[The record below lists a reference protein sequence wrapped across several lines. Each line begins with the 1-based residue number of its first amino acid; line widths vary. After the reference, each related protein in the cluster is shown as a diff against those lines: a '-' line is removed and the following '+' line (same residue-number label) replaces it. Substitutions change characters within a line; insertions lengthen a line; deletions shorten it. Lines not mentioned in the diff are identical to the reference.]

1 MSKNKWIFIIGGV
14 VAVIAIVLAVIF
26 CLPGEDKRVS
36 LRDYV
41 SVTEEGLDGHGS
53 ITVDVK
59 SSDDEIAQK
68 LVQSLEVKYQLPEG
82 KTNGLLSNGDVATI
96 TVEYDVELAK
106 ELNLTVQDAS
116 FEYTVSKLEAVAQFD
131 VLSHFDLRTEGYDG
145 YGGVW
150 VEAPESAEF
159 QVGNVTFRLVKGYG
173 RVEWEDKDGDSG
185 TFYIEINYAPKSA
198 CNGDVVKAAITVPA
212 DHFLLD
218 GVMLTG
224 VEREYTVDGLQE
236 SVEVDFL
243 SYYDISFTGPDGYGE
258 IVITPKQEK
267 VTIGTFEVDLTT
279 GAWSQNGDVWVY
291 TEIQSSEYGRL
302 SNGQVFEVYVYFPAG
317 VFSGMGVKF
326 INYRIEVTVSG
337 LT

>member
-1 MSKNKWIFIIGGV
+1 MFCEKCGRQNQDGAMFCEGCGARLQVVATPAAPAAPAAPVEPAAPVYAAPAAPVEPAAPVYAASAQKSAGPNKLKSFFQKNKLILPIAGA
-14 VAVIAIVLAVIF
+14 VAVIAIALIVLFSI
-26 CLPGEDKRVS
+26 LGRQVS
-36 LRDYV
+36 MKNYM
-41 SVTEEGLDGHGS
+41 
-53 ITVDVK
+53 
-59 SSDDEIAQK
+59 EIA
-68 LVQSLEVKYQLPEG
+68 V
-82 KTNGLLSNGDVATI
+82 
-96 TVEYDVELAK
+96 
-106 ELNLTVQDAS
+106 
-116 FEYTVSKLEAVAQFD
+116 
-131 VLSHFDLRTEGYDG
+131 EGYDG

-212 DHFLLD
+212 DNFLLD

-291 TEIQSSEYGRL
+291 TEIQSSEYGLL